1 MTVLERM
8 DPSRKR
14 AVMQFLVK
22 AELIQ
27 KADGTRTHIIKLD
40 GVDLKGT
47 TLAQIGFYQPPA
59 EREPRGLTN
68 LSDANL
74 SLANLSD
81 ADLSSADLRRSCVV
95 EANLNKANL
104 IGAYLIGAIGL
115 TDEQMTSA
123 WSLEGATMPN
133 GQKYEERLKSKGR
146 GERETSG
153 PP

>member
-1 MTVLERM
+1 VRTLARARTLTVLERM

-27 KADGTRTHIIKLD
+27 KADGTRTHIIRLD

-68 LSDANL
+68 LSGANL

-104 IGAYLIGAIGL
+104 IGAYL
-115 TDEQMTSA
+115 
-123 WSLEGATMPN
+123 
-133 GQKYEERLKSKGR
+133 ERVMNL
-146 GERETSG
+146 GENRIEMRIPRS
-153 PP
+153 PWFPCDLRFPHS